1 MKPLHLKSLRTGCRA
16 AVLSI
21 LLVAGTNLAAETRT
35 YQSGRPIQDFI
46 PAFIDHLGGLQFKV
60 VKNYNETTDGKL
72 GFVLALMPGQRY
84 CDIAFV
90 ENVGKGTLLR
100 ITTQDRSD
108 EALFS
113 QIASR
118 MGMTEPGLS
127 PARDTGPAWPTPA
140 R

>member
-1 MKPLHLKSLRTGCRA
+1 MKPIHFKSVAVA
-16 AVLSI
+16 AFLF
-21 LLVAGTNLAAETRT
+21 LLASASLQAETRT
-35 YQSGRPIQDFI
+35 YQSGRAIQDFI
-46 PAFIDHLGGLQFKV
+46 PAFIDQLGGLQFKI
-60 VKNYNETTDGKL
+60 VKNYNEATDGKL

-84 CDIAFV
+84 CDISFV
-90 ENVGKGTLLR
+90 ENNGKGTLLR

-108 EALFS
+108 AALFS

-127 PARDTGPAWPTPA
+127 APPAREPGPAWPSTS